1 MKISLTDSNTE
12 HPPKDYQSEMGEGD
26 GTANHSRL
34 GWVSCIFFFLIAFSV
49 LTPSLVFLKIA
60 A

>member
-26 GTANHSRL
+26 GTVNHSRL
-34 GWVSCIFFFLIAFSV
+34 GWVSCIFFFFFLLLF
-49 LTPSLVFLKIA
+49 PS
-60 A
+60 